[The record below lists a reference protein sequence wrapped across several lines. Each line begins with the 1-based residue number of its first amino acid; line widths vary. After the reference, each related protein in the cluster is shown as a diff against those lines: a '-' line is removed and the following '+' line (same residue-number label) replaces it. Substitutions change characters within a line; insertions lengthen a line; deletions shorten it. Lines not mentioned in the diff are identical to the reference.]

1 MFNLELFD
9 YMFPNYSEFR
19 TPMTSSWKDDDN
31 KTTLSVVV
39 PGYEKE
45 DFELF
50 FEEGSLK
57 LRIKSGEKSLLYS
70 ILDRYYAR
78 FSEYNLED
86 AKAEYHSGILKVTI
100 PKVTEKKAKKLS
112 IKVS

>member
-1 MFNLELFD
+1 MLNLSLFD
-9 YMFPNYSEFR
+9 WVFPNYSEFR
-19 TPMTSSWKDDDN
+19 TPMWSSWKDDDD

-50 FEEGSLK
+50 LEDGSLL
-57 LRIKSGEKSLLYS
+57 LRIKSGERSLLYS
-70 ILDRYYAR
+70 ILDKFYA
-78 FSEYNLED
+78 SQYNLDTAE
-86 AKAEYHSGILKVTI
+86 AEYHSGILKVSI
-100 PKVTEKKAKKLS
+100 PKVAKKKAKQIA

>member
-1 MFNLELFD
+1 MTNLSLFD
-9 YMFPNYSEFR
+9 FMFPNYSEFK
-19 TPMTSSWKDDDN
+19 TPMYSSWKSDDD

-50 FEEGSLK
+50 FEDDSLK
-57 LRIKSGEKSLLYS
+57 LRIKSESGDLLYS
-70 ILDRYYAR
+70 IVDRFYT
-78 FSEYNLED
+78 SQYNLD
-86 AKAEYHSGILKVTI
+86 LAKAEYHSGVLKINI
-100 PKVTEKKAKKLS
+100 PKAAKKKLKQLP

>member
-1 MFNLELFD
+1 MLNLELFD
-9 YMFPNYSEFR
+9 FMFPNYSEFR

-50 FEEGSLK
+50 FDDNSLK
-57 LRIKSGEKSLLYS
+57 LRIKSGKGDLLYS
-70 ILDRYYAR
+70 ILDKFYV
-78 FSEYNLED
+78 SQYNLDE
-86 AKAEYHSGILKVTI
+86 AEAEYHSGVLKISI
-100 PKVTEKKAKKLS
+100 PKVAKKKAKQLS